1 MEERLLSKLR
11 RNWMFARH
19 LRPHQI
25 VRRIQLS
32 LLRRWRV
39 RHPPRAESASASL
52 RQELPRPLM
61 PPRGGLDRTRDDRW
75 RFTFLNQSRELEW
88 PIDWDL
94 HGAEARDQLW
104 KMNLHYMEYLESAT
118 DADFCAL
125 VEDWIAKNRPYRPK
139 YWTDIWNSYTTSL
152 RVVVWL
158 QQLALR
164 RERLN
169 QRLIAGMTSSLVEQI
184 DFLHR
189 HLETDLGGN
198 HLIKN
203 LKALLWAARCLQLP
217 AASRWRHTAHALLRR
232 EPTEQILSDGVH
244 YERSPSYHCQVFA
257 DLIECFQ
264 VLEDEPL
271 KAQLGAALARMA
283 AATADLA
290 HPDGRVALFNDAGL
304 SMAHAPGECL
314 AAYRQVSGRAIQRG
328 RYIRLESAG
337 FFGVRTDDS
346 YVLAD
351 CGAIAPDFLIGHGHG
366 DILSFEWS
374 VGGRRIIVDPG
385 VFEYNAGPRR
395 AYARSTMS
403 HNTVTVDG
411 AEQGEFFGSFRC
423 GRRARARVIAC
434 QSTERGGMM
443 LEGTH
448 DGFDH
453 LPGRPRHV
461 RRFVLSPS
469 AESIEILDRIEGDN
483 RRVATTRLLLHPT
496 CAVEIDGSRAII
508 RHDDTMVDVVA
519 QQPILSEEA
528 YWSPDMGLW
537 LQTRRLEI
545 RFEQAHRLILQVRPR
560 SQLSRAGPQ
569 VV

>member
-1 MEERLLSKLR
+1 M
-11 RNWMFARH
+11 
-19 LRPHQI
+19 
-25 VRRIQLS
+25 QLG
-32 LLRRWRV
+32 LLRRWCV
-39 RHPPRAESASASL
+39 RHAPRAETAGAYL
-52 RQELPRPLM
+52 RQDLPLPLL
-61 PPRGGLDRTRDDRW
+61 PPHGGLDRTQDDRW
-75 RFTFLNQSRELEW
+75 RFTFLNQSREFDW

-94 HGAEARDQLW
+94 HGAKARDQLW
-104 KMNLHYMEYLESAT
+104 KMNLHYMEYLESAS

-125 VEDWIAKNRPYRPK
+125 VEDWIANNRPYRPD
-139 YWTDIWNSYTTSL
+139 YWRDVWNSYTTSL

-158 QQLALR
+158 QQLAR
-164 RERLN
+164 RR
-169 QRLIAGMTSSLVEQI
+169 QRLDQGLVVGMTSSLVAQV

-203 LKALLWAARCLQLP
+203 LKALLWGARCFHLP
-217 AASRWRHTAHALLRR
+217 AASRWRRTAHALLRH
-232 EPTEQILSDGVH
+232 ELAEQILSDGVH
-244 YERSPSYHCQVFA
+244 YERSPAYHCQVFA
-257 DLIECFQ
+257 DLVECFQ

-304 SMAHAPGECL
+304 SMAYAPGECL
-314 AAYRQVSGRAIQRG
+314 AAYRQVSGRAIAKRRQ
-328 RYIRLESAG
+328 IRLESAG
-337 FFGVRTDDS
+337 FFGVRTDDF

-374 VGGRRIIVDPG
+374 ARGRRIIVDPG

-395 AYARSTMS
+395 AYARSTVS

-423 GRRARARVIAC
+423 GRRARARVIAW
-434 QSTERGGMM
+434 QLTARGGMM

-453 LPGRPRHV
+453 LPGRPRHI

-469 AESIEILDRIEGDN
+469 TESIEILDRVEGEGHHL
-483 RRVATTRLLLHPT
+483 ATARFLLHPDCT
-496 CAVEIDGSRAII
+496 LEIEGSRATVG
-508 RHDDTMVDVVA
+508 RDDATVDVVA

-537 LQTRRLEI
+537 LHTRRLVI
-545 RFEQAHRLILQVRPR
+545 HFERAHRLMLRVRPR
-560 SQLSRAGPQ
+560 
-569 VV
+569 

>member
-1 MEERLLSKLR
+1 MEESALSKLR
-11 RNWMFARH
+11 RNWTFARH
-19 LRPHQI
+19 LRPRQI
-25 VRRIQLS
+25 VRRMQLS
-32 LLRRWRV
+32 LLRRWRM
-39 RHPPRAESASASL
+39 RHPPHAESSSASL
-52 RQELPRPLM
+52 RQDLPLPLL
-61 PPRGGLDRTRDDRW
+61 PPRGGLDRTQDDRW
-75 RFTFLNQSRELEW
+75 RFTFLNQSRQFAW

-94 HGAEARDQLW
+94 HGAGAHDQLW
-104 KMNLHYMEYLESAT
+104 KMNLHYMEYLESAN
-118 DADFCAL
+118 DAEFCAL
-125 VEDWIAKNRPYRPK
+125 VEDWIANNRPYRPE
-139 YWTDIWNSYTTSL
+139 YWRDAWNSYTTSL

-158 QQLALR
+158 QQLARR

-169 QRLIAGMTSSLVEQI
+169 QGLVVRMTSSLVEQI
-184 DFLHR
+184 DSLHQ

-203 LKALLWAARCLQLP
+203 LKALLWGARCLHLP
-217 AASRWRHTAHALLRR
+217 AASRWRRTAQALLRR
-232 EPTEQILSDGVH
+232 ELAEQILADGVH

-257 DLIECFQ
+257 DLVECFE

-304 SMAHAPGECL
+304 SMAYAPGECL
-314 AAYRQVSGRAIQRG
+314 AAYRQVSGRAIPQRAH
-328 RYIRLESAG
+328 IRLENAG
-337 FFGVRTDDS
+337 FFGVRTDGF

-374 VGGRRIIVDPG
+374 ARGRRIIVDPG

-395 AYARSTMS
+395 AYARSTVS

-423 GRRARARVIAC
+423 ARRARARVIAC
-434 QSTERGGMM
+434 QLTARGGMM

-453 LPGRPRHV
+453 LPGRPRHI
-461 RRFVLSPS
+461 RRFVISPS
-469 AESIEILDRIEGDN
+469 TESIEILDRVEGEG
-483 RRVATTRLLLHPT
+483 RHLATARLLLHPECT
-496 CAVEIDGSRAII
+496 LEIESSRATV
-508 RHDDTMVDVVA
+508 RRDDAMVEVVA

-528 YWSPDMGLW
+528 HWSPDMGLW
-537 LQTRRLEI
+537 LQTHRLVI
-545 RFEQAHRLILQVRPR
+545 RFERAHRLILRVRP
-560 SQLSRAGPQ
+560 QSRRP
-569 VV
+569 